1 MTPFFNNCAKCIALL
16 AALLPASPGILVA
29 GLSDLD
35 SNSEGVVQVRLAA
48 TPDAHQNDWFDR
60 SLLEY
65 EQDDFAFPR
74 IPQAYTENGTRDEW
88 PNPLMVSAEALVT
101 VPAGEHRL
109 LLRSRR
115 AARVWIDGEAILET
129 PFPARISDGHDPVER
144 PFIDLGPTVRFA
156 GKGDQEKLTHWQA
169 GAKTYRVRMDFY
181 VGGYSGKNEMRP
193 ETGETLLAISLEGA
207 SHFEIVSP
215 RRRIELTD
223 EAWEVYESGL
233 HAELDR
239 FDRDRR
245 RTLREKDDAY
255 WERRH
260 ALARESVSSYMKEAQ
275 SVDSFI
281 ESRISR
287 ANEAYDPSDEALHFI
302 ENVRPLLE
310 DKCWDC
316 HGKQAKGGLRLDSL
330 SAAATGGD
338 SEIPALVAGDPD
350 ESYLLELILDEDPE
364 FRMPPKGDAL
374 ADDQVDSIREWIAAG
389 AVWPETTITSE
400 IEIAQQSED
409 WQFLRRVYLDTVGV
423 LPTSDELETFING
436 KHSDKRERV
445 IDTLLDDPRWADHWV
460 SYWQDVLAEN
470 PTIVNPTLNN
480 TGPFRYW
487 IHEALQ
493 DNVPMDRFVTE
504 LILMDGSLYG
514 GGPAGFE
521 MASQND
527 VPMAAKANILSTA
540 FLGIEMKC
548 SRCHDAPYHDNLQ
561 KDLFGIAAMLAQKP
575 LVVPASSSV
584 PVDKLHTDGR
594 KPLIEVTLPPGSEVE
609 PHWPFYDGNEEQ
621 EQEIVDWLVNPKSKR
636 EYLAYRMT
644 SPENPRF
651 AKVVANRVWQRFF
664 GRGIVEP
671 IDDWE
676 NADPLH
682 PELLGYLANHFVVSG
697 YDLKA
702 LARVILNSEAYQRK
716 SSEDPTAI
724 RFFAAQGPRQMS
736 AEQIVDSLFAA
747 SGKEMRVEPLTVDIA
762 GGRPWHNAMSLGEP
776 SRAWMFG
783 GVANNR
789 DRPSLVLPR
798 AQAVIDVMTAFGWRA
813 SRQEPISYRDIP
825 LSPLQPA
832 ILNNGTMSGWLSR
845 LSDDHGLTQLALEAK
860 SIETLVDDLY
870 LRYLSRYPSVDEKQ
884 ITVGY
889 LKKGFAKRARKA
901 NTTSLSEEGPRRP
914 ELFVTWANHLVPEAT
929 EVALRQAAKAKAG
942 DPPTQSL
949 DSDWRERMEDVVWT
963 LINLPETIHYP

>member
-1 MTPFFNNCAKCIALL
+1 MSLNRTYYLL
-16 AALLPASPGILVA
+16 SRGVAAFVASVA
-29 GLSDLD
+29 GLAGGLEDAL
-35 SNSEGVVQVRLAA
+35 GKPVQVRLAA
-48 TPDAHQNDWFDR
+48 PPEAFQNDWFDR
-60 SLLEY
+60 PLLKY
-65 EQDDFAFPR
+65 EQDAFAFPR

-88 PNPLMVSAEALVT
+88 PNPLMVSAEALIT

-115 AARVWIDGEAILET
+115 AARVWIDGRAVLET
-129 PFPARISDGHDPVER
+129 PFPATISDGHDPVER
-144 PFIDLGPTVRFA
+144 PFIDLGPSVRFP
-156 GKGDQEKLTHWQA
+156 GKGDQEKLTHWEA
-169 GAKTYRVRMDFY
+169 EAETYRVRMDFY

-193 ETGETLLAISLEGA
+193 ETGETLLAILLEGE
-207 SHFEIVSP
+207 SNFEIVSP
-215 RRRIELTD
+215 SRHIELTD
-223 EAWEVYESGL
+223 EAWDLYESAL
-233 HAELDR
+233 QVELDR
-239 FDRDRR
+239 FDRERR
-245 RTLREKDDAY
+245 QALRGNDDAY

-260 ALARESVSSYMKEAQ
+260 ALARESVASYMKEAE
-275 SVDSFI
+275 SVDPLI
-281 ESRISR
+281 ESRIVE
-287 ANEAYDPSDEALHFI
+287 ANQVVDSSPEALHFI

-350 ESYLLELILDEDPE
+350 ESYLLELILDDDPE

-374 ADDQVDSIREWIAAG
+374 TDEQVDSIHEWIALG

-423 LPTSDELETFING
+423 LPTSDELKAFVDDER
-436 KHSDKRERV
+436 SDKRARV
-445 IDTLLDDPRWADHWV
+445 IDALLEDPRWADHWV

-480 TGPFRYW
+480 TGPFRFW

-493 DNVPMDRFVTE
+493 DNLPMDRFVTE
-504 LILMDGSLYG
+504 LIHMDGSLYG

-561 KDLFGIAAMLAQKP
+561 KDLFGIAAMLAQEP
-575 LVVPASSSV
+575 LEVPASSSV
-584 PVDKLHTDGR
+584 PVDKLHSDGR
-594 KPLIEVTLPPGSEVE
+594 KPLIEVTLPPGSKVE
-609 PHWPFYDGNEEQ
+609 PHWPFYNGDEEQ
-621 EQEIVDWLVNPKSKR
+621 DIADWLMNPKSKR
-636 EYLAYRMT
+636 DYLAYRMT
-644 SPENPRF
+644 SPNNSRF

-664 GRGIVEP
+664 GRGVVEP

-682 PELLGYLANHFVVSG
+682 PELLEYLANHFVASG

-716 SSEDPTAI
+716 SSEDATAI

-747 SGKEMRVEPLTVDIA
+747 SSKEMRVEPLTIDIA
-762 GGRPWHNAMSLGEP
+762 GGRPWKNAMSLGEP
-776 SRAWMFG
+776 DRAWMFG

-832 ILNNGTMSGWLSR
+832 ILNNGIMSGWLSR

-860 SIETLVDDLY
+860 SVEALVDDLY
-870 LRYLSRYPSVDEKQ
+870 LRFLTRYPSADEKRV
-884 ITVGY
+884 TASF
-889 LKKGFAKRARKA
+889 LEKGFGKRVAKSAA
-901 NTTSLSEEGPRRP
+901 THQSEEGPRRP

-929 EVALRQAAKAKAG
+929 EVALREAAKARAG

-949 DSDWRERMEDVVWT
+949 DPNWRERMEDVIWT